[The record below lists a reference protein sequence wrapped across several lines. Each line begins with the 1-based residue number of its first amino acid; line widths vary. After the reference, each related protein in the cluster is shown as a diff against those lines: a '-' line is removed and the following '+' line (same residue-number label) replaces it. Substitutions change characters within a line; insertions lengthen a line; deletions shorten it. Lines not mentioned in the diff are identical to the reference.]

1 MITVKEYLVSVYC
14 GFKPLILLPSMLLK
28 FVGKSLFL
36 LTLGLLIAI
45 GVAVVSPFMGLL
57 GMLALND
64 DDDEAYMDEG

>member
-1 MITVKEYLVSVYC
+1 MTFKDYLISVYC
-14 GFKPLILLPSMLLK
+14 GFKPLIMMPTLLLK

-36 LTLGLLIAI
+36 LLIGI
-45 GVAVVSPFMGLL
+45 IVTVGMAVVSPFMGLL